1 MKPAVPLPATT
12 SGPDG
17 DRPVLEN
24 YDIIFPVLLAGGS
37 GTRLWPVSRELYPKQ
52 LVSFIEADSLIQ
64 GTIRRLEPVLDRNR
78 VRIVC
83 GHEHYHETGKQLR
96 DIGLTPDGKIISEP
110 CGRNT
115 APAILLALLTIL
127 EENRDALVFIFPAD
141 HVIGD
146 VPEFHE
152 RLAQAAALAH
162 QGHIVTFGI
171 QPTYPETGYGY
182 IEGQG
187 EATAEALPIK
197 RFVEK
202 PDLDTAKTYIKAG
215 NFFWNSGM
223 FAFKGT
229 VMLDEYEKLVP
240 EMVEKMRALLENGR
254 PIGRETYEKMPNI
267 SFDYAIMEKTTRG
280 VVLPSDLAWS
290 DIGSWKSLYDFLPK
304 DDHNNVINGDVLTRH
319 TSNCLI
325 LGHDRLIASNRLDNL
340 VVVET
345 ADSVFVSDL
354 DSSRD
359 VKEIVDT
366 LKHQDRKEYRKHNT
380 ETHAWGSSTVLE
392 DSSDLKIIKRLISP
406 GTVYRETFD
415 VPMLWQ
421 VLVVRGEGMGMLNG
435 RRVSLKPG
443 DPESLVNPVRVS
455 LETVSD
461 EPLLIVETRL
471 LTKID

>member
-1 MKPAVPLPATT
+1 MLDIDVP
-12 SGPDG
+12 
-17 DRPVLEN
+17 V
-24 YDIIFPVLLAGGS
+24 YPVLLAGGS

-64 GTIRRLEPVLDRNR
+64 GTIRRFEPVLDRDR

-83 GHEHYHETGKQLR
+83 GHEHYHETYKQLH
-96 DIGLTPDGKIISEP
+96 DIGLEPDGKIIPEP

-146 VPEFHE
+146 VPEFHA
-152 RLAQAAALAH
+152 RLAQAATLAGE
-162 QGHIVTFGI
+162 GHIVTFGI
-171 QPTYPETGYGY
+171 QPSYPETGYGY
-182 IEGQG
+182 IETAG
-187 EATAEALPIK
+187 EATAEALSIK

-202 PDLDTAKTYIKAG
+202 PDIDTATSYFKAG

-229 VMLDEYEKLVP
+229 VMLEEYEKQVP
-240 EMVEKMRALLENGR
+240 EMVQTMRALLLDGGSIKKEAYQ
-254 PIGRETYEKMPNI
+254 ELLDI
-267 SFDYAIMEKTTRG
+267 SFDYAIMEKTARG
-280 VVLPSDLAWS
+280 MVLPSKLGWS

-304 DDHNNVINGDVLTRH
+304 DEHHNVISGDVIARK

-325 LGHDRLIASNRLDNL
+325 LGHDRLIATQRLDNL

-359 VKEIVDT
+359 VKEIVDI
-366 LKHQDRKEYRKHNT
+366 LKRQDRQEYRKHKT
-380 ETHAWGSSTVLE
+380 EAHPWGLSTILE
-392 DSSDLKIIKRLISP
+392 DNTDLKITKRLISP
-406 GTVYRETFD
+406 GSVYRKTFN
-415 VPMLWQ
+415 VPMMWQ
-421 VLVVRGEGMGMLNG
+421 LLVLRGKGMGLLNG
-435 RRVSLKPG
+435 RRTSLNPG
-443 DPESLVNPVRVS
+443 DSESLANPARVS
-455 LETVSD
+455 LEAVSE
-461 EPLLIVETRL
+461 EPLLVIETR
-471 LTKID
+471 T